1 MEGCGM
7 IKTYFWRIVISFI
20 GILLIVFPIYHVT
33 IGIIGETT
41 VGTITSYRR
50 ILGERGEIIPNR
62 YTYALGYEF
71 TLENEAYFGNTTL
84 INSPIYLKPDG
95 NQLIEIRYL
104 QNYPY
109 LNALEFDT
117 SINSGKFALM
127 GFGILLIWVMNPKKK
142 KSNKKSLL
150 HTRK

>member
-1 MEGCGM
+1 M
-7 IKTYFWRIVISFI
+7 IGLVKTYFWRSVISLI
-20 GILLIVFPIYHVT
+20 GILLIIFPIYQVT
-33 IGIIGETT
+33 IGILGDTT
-41 VGTITSYRR
+41 IGTITSYRR

-62 YTYALGYEF
+62 YTYALGYAF
-71 TLENEAYFGNTTL
+71 TIENESYVGSTTL

-95 NQLIEIRYL
+95 NQLIEIKYM

-109 LNALEFDT
+109 LNALAIDT
-117 SINSGKFALM
+117 SINIGKFVLM
-127 GFGILLIWVMNPKKK
+127 GFGALLVWVMNPKKH

>member
-1 MEGCGM
+1 MIGL
-7 IKTYFWRIVISFI
+7 IKTYFWRSVISLI
-20 GILLIVFPIYHVT
+20 GILLIMFPIYQVT
-33 IGIIGETT
+33 IGILGETT
-41 VGTITSYRR
+41 IGTITSYRR

-62 YTYALGYEF
+62 YTYALGYAF
-71 TLENEAYFGNTTL
+71 SLNNEPYFGSITL

-95 NQLIEIRYL
+95 NQLIEIQYI

-109 LNALEFDT
+109 LNALEIDT
-117 SINSGKFALM
+117 SINIGKFVLM
-127 GFGILLIWVMNPKKK
+127 GFGILLIWVMNPKKT